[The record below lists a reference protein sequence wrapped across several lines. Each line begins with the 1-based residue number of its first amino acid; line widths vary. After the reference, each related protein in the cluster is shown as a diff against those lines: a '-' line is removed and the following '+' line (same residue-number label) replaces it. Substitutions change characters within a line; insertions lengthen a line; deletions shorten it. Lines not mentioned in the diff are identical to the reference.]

1 MSDEQDEKKD
11 EATEAASEKP
21 ATEPAAETTAEETP
35 AEEPAAEEPAAEE
48 PPADAKAVEAK
59 QDALRP
65 GMTVRV
71 HEKIEDVTPKGEKR
85 IRVQIFEGLILGIR
99 GAGISKTMT
108 VRKVSGG
115 IGVEKIY
122 PISSPVIAKVEVV
135 KTAKVRRAKLSFL
148 TNPKKRFRRKLKET
162 WNK

>member
-1 MSDEQDEKKD
+1 MSDEQTTTE
-11 EATEAASEKP
+11 TVEAA
-21 ATEPAAETTAEETP
+21 AEETKP
-35 AEEPAAEEPAAEE
+35 QEPAKAEET
-48 PPADAKAVEAK
+48 KK
-59 QDALRP
+59 DALRA

-108 VRKVSGG
+108 VRKVADGV
-115 IGVEKIY
+115 GVEKIY
-122 PISSPVIAKVEVV
+122 PIASPVIAKVEVV
-135 KTAKVRRAKLSFL
+135 KTAKVRRAKLSFV
-148 TNPKKRFRRKLKET
+148 TDKRSGWRRKLKET